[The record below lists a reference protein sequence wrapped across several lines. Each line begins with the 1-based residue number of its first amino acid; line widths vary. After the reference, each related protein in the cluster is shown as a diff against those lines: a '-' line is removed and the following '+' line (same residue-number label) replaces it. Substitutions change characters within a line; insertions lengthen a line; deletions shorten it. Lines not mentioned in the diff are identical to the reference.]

1 MKLSN
6 EYVLLVQVLSE
17 DKKLRDWFETLGKL
31 PDNLRHA
38 ELRKMSSKMKE
49 DGQDEALIS
58 LVDSLH
64 EQGIR
69 DAIRNAL
76 ESL

>member
-1 MKLSN
+1 MELPK

-17 DKKLRDWFETLGKL
+17 DKKLRDWFETLEKL

-38 ELRKMSSKMKE
+38 ELRKMSSKMKADGE
-49 DGQDEALIS
+49 DGALIS
-58 LVDSLH
+58 LVDSLN

-69 DAIRNAL
+69 DAIRKTL
-76 ESL
+76 EGL